1 MTTTQPRR
9 RTRSQPVARP
19 GASATVHASAHARA
33 HVRANHLAS
42 SKADPSA
49 HARAHPNAGARF
61 GPGPSS
67 RAGPPRCPE
76 CGDHEVVLWGRFATR
91 HGPRQRYRC
100 RRCTRTFSEQT
111 GAPFASLKKSHL
123 WGQYCDC
130 VRASM
135 TVRHAAR
142 SIGIHRDTAFRWRH
156 RLLAALRSGTYAIP
170 SSPAAGATILTGPV
184 LLAEMWF
191 FHSEKGKRP
200 LGRAPYRN
208 DWTVDW
214 LNAPRAWVIL
224 AGESSGFVW
233 SDVVGMQ
240 RPMADDLERVLGPA
254 LAPGTTLVTR
264 QGPYGPIHAF
274 ARRAGLRYRRL
285 DQGPVAL
292 RYRGAP
298 LPDLGAYMRRLR
310 RWLRR
315 FCGVAT
321 RYLPNYLAWHRLVEA
336 DRASQIGVGAPS

>member
-1 MTTTQPRR
+1 MAQAG
-9 RTRSQPVARP
+9 V
-19 GASATVHASAHARA
+19 SAEAHA
-33 HVRANHLAS
+33 
-42 SKADPSA
+42 
-49 HARAHPNAGARF
+49 NAGAHF

-67 RAGPPRCPE
+67 SAGARRCPG
-76 CGDHEVVLWGRFATR
+76 CGNHQVVLWGQFATR

-100 RRCTRTFSEQT
+100 RRCPRTFSERT
-111 GAPFASLKKSHL
+111 GTPLASLKKSHL
-123 WGQYCDC
+123 WGQFCDC

-135 TVRHAAR
+135 TVRHTAR
-142 SIGIHRDTAFRWRH
+142 LIGIHRDTAFRWRH
-156 RLLAALRSGTYAIP
+156 RLLAALRSGTYSLP
-170 SSPAAGATILTGPV
+170 GSPATGATILTSPV
-184 LLAEMWF
+184 LLGEMWF

-200 LGRAPYRN
+200 LGRTPYRN

-214 LNAPRAWVIL
+214 LNAPRAWVVL
-224 AGESSGFVW
+224 AGESNGFVW
-233 SDVVGMQ
+233 SDVVGLQ

-292 RYRGAP
+292 RHRGDAP

-336 DRASQIGVGAPS
+336 EHASRIGMGASS